1 MKTLRLTLASL
12 AMISLAGCGEDKAQK
27 DKTEFTVDLI
37 KENSDKANTFFDKSF
52 ELGLDRSPMEQS
64 YLGIKKDYDK
74 WDDMS
79 PEHLDESLEIAKTEL
94 QYAKD
99 SIDPK
104 ALDTQTKLSYK
115 LFVEGLEN
123 NIADYK
129 WRFYN
134 YPVNQM
140 HGMHSEIPSFLI
152 NIHTVT
158 DSSDAVAYI
167 SRLKGVEPLFDQLIK
182 NLEIRETNGIVTP
195 KFVFPR
201 VIEDC
206 KNIIKGAPF
215 DAGSPSTL
223 LNDFETKVN
232 ALTIAD
238 TSKAA
243 LIKDAEVALKTSVK
257 PGYDKLIAFLESQAT
272 RATTDDGCWK
282 FPEGETF
289 YQNRL
294 KRITTTN
301 LTAEE
306 IHEIGLKE
314 VARIHG
320 EMLEIMKEVNFEGS
334 LQDFFKF
341 LKEDEQFYYP
351 NTEEG
356 KAEYIAKATDIINTM
371 RGHLDDIFITKPK
384 AEIQVKR
391 VEAFRE
397 NSAGKA
403 FYNSGTPDGS
413 RPGTYYANLANTKNM
428 PKFEMEALAYHEG
441 IPGHHMDRS
450 IAQELTGIPKFRKFG
465 SYTAYVEGWG
475 LYSEFIPKEMGF
487 YEDPYSNYGRL
498 AMELWRACRLVVDT
512 GIHAKKWTRQ
522 EGLDYYM
529 TNTSGSDR
537 ECVRMVERH
546 IVMPG
551 QATAYKIGMLK
562 ILELRKMA
570 KEKLGDK
577 FDLRE
582 FHEVVLTN
590 GAVPLSVLE
599 DLVNEW
605 IASKQ

>member
-12 AMISLAGCGEDKAQK
+12 AMISLTGCGEDKAQK

-37 KENSDKANTFFDKSF
+37 KENSDKANAFFDKSF
-52 ELGLDRSPMEQS
+52 DLGLDRSPMEQS

-74 WDDMS
+74 WDDIS

-104 ALDTQTKLSYK
+104 TLDAQTKLSYK
-115 LFVEGLEN
+115 LFVEGLEH

-152 NIHTVT
+152 NIHTVA

-182 NLEIRETNGIVTP
+182 NLEIRETKGIVTP

-243 LIKDAEVALKTSVK
+243 LIKDAEEALKTNVK

-282 FPEGETF
+282 FPNGAEF

-294 KRITTTN
+294 QRITTTN

-314 VARIHG
+314 VARIHE
-320 EMLEIMKEVNFEGS
+320 EMKEIMKEVNFEGS

-371 RGHLDDIFITKPK
+371 RGRLDDIFITKPK

-522 EGLDYYM
+522 EGIDYYM

-605 IASKQ
+605 IASKE

>member
-12 AMISLAGCGEDKAQK
+12 ALISLAGCGEDKAQK

-37 KENSDKANTFFDKSF
+37 KENSDKANAFFDKSF
-52 ELGLDRSPMEQS
+52 DLGLDRSPMEQS

-74 WDDMS
+74 WDDIS

-115 LFVEGLEN
+115 LFVEGLEH

-152 NIHTVT
+152 NIHSVA

-215 DAGSPSTL
+215 DTGSPSTL

-238 TSKAA
+238 TNKAA
-243 LIKDAEVALKTSVK
+243 LINDAEEALKTSVK

-282 FPEGETF
+282 FPEGEAF

-294 KRITTTN
+294 QRITTTN
-301 LTAEE
+301 LTADE

-320 EMLEIMKEVNFEGS
+320 EMKEIMKEVNFEGS

-371 RGHLDDIFITKPK
+371 RGRLDDIFITKPK

-522 EGLDYYM
+522 EGIDYYM

-605 IASKQ
+605 IASKE

>member
-12 AMISLAGCGEDKAQK
+12 AMISLVGCGEDKAQK

-37 KENSDKANTFFDKSF
+37 KENSDKANAFFDKSF
-52 ELGLDRSPMEQS
+52 DLGLDRSPMEQS

-74 WDDMS
+74 WDDIS

-115 LFVEGLEN
+115 LFVEGLEH

-152 NIHTVT
+152 NIHTVA

-215 DAGSPSTL
+215 DTGSPSTL

-238 TSKAA
+238 TNKAA
-243 LIKDAEVALKTSVK
+243 LINDAEEALKTSVK

-282 FPEGETF
+282 FPEGEAF

-294 KRITTTN
+294 QRITTTN
-301 LTAEE
+301 LTADE

-320 EMLEIMKEVNFEGS
+320 EMKEIMKEVNFEGS

-371 RGHLDDIFITKPK
+371 RGRLDDIFITKPK

-522 EGLDYYM
+522 EGIDYYM

-605 IASKQ
+605 IASKE